1 MTTGNYRA
9 ALNKFGLSIVASA
22 EHLGLSHRQSQPY
35 ANGTSP
41 FPDRVAKLLRVAI
54 RLTAT
59 SVFSQRNSRRHRYL
73 QLLTK
78 TLYTLDSFFDA
89 HRRVVRAISLV
100 ELMYSSHQQI
110 SSPEVVELRKEAGL
124 WLKELREGRGLSQ
137 RQMAEKVG
145 VNYYTFISQLESGRG
160 RIPPDRYLVW
170 AEALGV
176 EPEFFVRNLLRSY
189 DPVTYS
195 ILFGKSES
203 QR

>member
-1 MTTGNYRA
+1 MILSQNRYRKYA
-9 ALNKFGLSIVASA
+9 PDPR
-22 EHLGLSHRQSQPY
+22 ERQQRY
-35 ANGTSP
+35 ANGTSLAE
-41 FPDRVAKLLRVAI
+41 RVAKLPRATI

-59 SVFSQRNSRRHRYL
+59 SAFSQRNSRRHRHL
-73 QLLTK
+73 QLVAK
-78 TLYTLDSFFDA
+78 TLYTLDSFFHAGPASDKGNF
-89 HRRVVRAISLV
+89 IGGY
-100 ELMYSSHQQI
+100 MYSSQQQI

-170 AEALGV
+170 AEVLGV

-195 ILFGKSES
+195 ILFGKSEP